1 MTLETLLRLIHSVLD
16 GGDDLFQHKIE
27 IREVRLSDKVAVP
40 LRGNLIDLVPKDK
53 VGDSSFKQVIA
64 VDYFD
69 QTTEKNDTSWVLWDG
84 KLDESAKETL
94 VRDLVDA
101 IENDSQEFD
110 EFEYGD

>member
-1 MTLETLLRLIHSVLD
+1 MLDRIHLVLD

-27 IREVRLSDKVAVP
+27 VKKVRLSDKVAVP

-69 QTTEKNDTSWVLWDG
+69 HTTERSDNAWVLWDG
-84 KLDESAKETL
+84 NLDESTQETL
-94 VRDLVDA
+94 IRDFVDVIA
-101 IENDSQEFD
+101 ENINEFD
-110 EFEYGD
+110 DDGYYDDEY